1 MTKRVHNFSAGPG
14 VLPVPVLETIQRDM
28 LSLPKAGISVLEIS
42 HRSKW
47 YIEIYEEVQANLRKL
62 LNIPSNYHILFL
74 QGGANFQFSM
84 IPINLLRGQNAPA
97 DYIVTGTWGAKAVK
111 EAQREGEV
119 RVLWNGKDDNFVRV
133 PKQTEL
139 TFNSDAAYVHFTSN
153 ETIQGVE
160 FPVEPD
166 VGDVPLVCDMSSD
179 FMARPFDISRYGLIY
194 AGAQKNAGPAG
205 ATIVIIRDDLLAKI
219 PDDLHTMLDYRIHI
233 KKESSYNTPPVFSV
247 YVVMLVTRWLLND
260 IGGLA
265 EVAKLNHQKASLLYN
280 LIDESGGFY
289 VGHAQTDSRSI
300 MNVSFNLPTPEL
312 EQTFLTEAA
321 QHDLHTLKGHR
332 SIGGIRASIY
342 NAMPLESVQALRDF
356 MIKFQA
362 EHKT

>member
-14 VLPVPVLETIQRDM
+14 VLPVPVLEAIQHDM
-28 LSLPKAGISVLEIS
+28 LALPQAGISVLEIS

-47 YIEIYEEVQANLRKL
+47 FIEIYQEAQANLRQL
-62 LNIPSNYHILFL
+62 LNIPSNYHVLFL
-74 QGGANFQFSM
+74 QGGANLQFSM
-84 IPINLLRGQNAPA
+84 VPLNLLRGQNAPA
-97 DYIVTGTWGAKAVK
+97 DYIVTGSWSVKAVK

-119 RVLWNGKDDNFVRV
+119 RVLWNGKDDKFVRV

-160 FPVEPD
+160 FAVEPD
-166 VGDVPLVCDMSSD
+166 AGEVPLVCDMSSD
-179 FMARPFDISRYGLIY
+179 FMSRPLDVNRYGLIY
-194 AGAQKNAGPAG
+194 AGAQKNAGPSG
-205 ATIVIIRDDLLAKI
+205 ATIVIIRDDLLTKV
-219 PDDLHTMLDYRIHI
+219 PDNLHTMLDYRIHV

-247 YVVMLVTRWLLND
+247 YVIMLMTRWLMND

-265 EVAKLNHQKASLLYN
+265 EIAKINHQKASLLYN
-280 LIDESGGFY
+280 LIDNSNGFY
-289 VGHAQTDSRSI
+289 IGHAQADSRSL
-300 MNVSFNLPTPEL
+300 MNVSFNLQTPEL
-312 EQTFLTEAA
+312 EQAFLSEAA
-321 QHDLHTLKGHR
+321 KHDLHTLKGHL

-356 MIKFQA
+356 MIKFQTN
-362 EHKT
+362 H